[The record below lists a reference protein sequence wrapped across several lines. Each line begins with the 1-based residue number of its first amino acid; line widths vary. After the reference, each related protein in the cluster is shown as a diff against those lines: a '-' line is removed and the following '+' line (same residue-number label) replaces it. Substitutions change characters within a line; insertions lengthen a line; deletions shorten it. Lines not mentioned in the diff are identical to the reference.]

1 MASIETSGQ
10 RAEDLGLPGSPTTL
24 PRIPREAIAYLLFAS
39 ALVVGIWVAN
49 NQHTHRS
56 FLPSLTGM
64 TKSSSLLSLPSAT
77 SLPQAESPLAA
88 SAAVTFPE
96 ITTRT
101 VTVRKNETLAGVLDA
116 QGVNRNIAHNI
127 VQILEPF
134 FTMKSLR
141 VGQTVD
147 LLFQSDATLTPDA
160 PRAETFHGIV
170 LRPKAEQTIKV
181 LRNADGSFA
190 ANNELLPLT
199 AMVRHSTAPID
210 SSLYVA
216 ATKAGVPAPVLNDLI
231 RIFSFDVDFQRE
243 IQPGDTVEV
252 LFEQFDLP
260 SGETARH
267 GNILYAALTLSGKK
281 LPLYRFEPRA
291 GEIDYFDPNGKSARK
306 ALIRTPIDGAR
317 LSSSFGLRN
326 HPILGFSAMHTGT
339 DFAAPAGT
347 PIYASGNGVIEFI
360 GKKGGY
366 GNYVQIRHNGTY
378 SSGYA
383 HAQSF
388 VKGLKVGSR
397 VNQGETIAYVGA
409 TGQATGPHLHYE
421 LIQSGKK
428 INAMT
433 VHLPSGETLAGED
446 LVRFQAEAARIAA
459 LMNSADT
466 NGLAPALMAATGS
479 ASGNDQVETF
489 SANKALK

>member
-1 MASIETSGQ
+1 MASSENSGE
-10 RAEDLGLPGSPTTL
+10 RTEGLGLPGSTTAL
-24 PRIPREAIAYLLFAS
+24 PRIPREAMAYLLLAS
-39 ALVVGIWVAN
+39 LIPVGFWVVN
-49 NQHTHRS
+49 NQPARRS
-56 FLPSLTGM
+56 LMPSVPMATSVPM
-64 TKSSSLLSLPSAT
+64 SSLPPTTTA
-77 SLPQAESPLAA
+77 PVAA
-88 SAAVTFPE
+88 APAPE
-96 ITTRT
+96 IITRT
-101 VTVRKNETLAGVLDA
+101 ITVRKGDTLAGLLNA
-116 QGVNRNIAHNI
+116 QGVDRSIAHTI
-127 VQILEPF
+127 VQALDPF

-141 VGQTVD
+141 VGQAVD
-147 LLFQSDATLTPDA
+147 LVFQSAAVSPPDTP
-160 PRAETFHGIV
+160 RGEVFQGII

-181 LRNADGSFA
+181 LRNADGNFA
-190 ANNELLPLT
+190 AHNELLPLT
-199 AMVRHSTAPID
+199 AMVRHSTAQID
-210 SSLYVA
+210 SSLYLA
-216 ATKAGVPAPVLNDLI
+216 ATKAGVPATVLNDLI
-231 RIFSFDVDFQRE
+231 RTFSFDVDFQRE
-243 IQPGDTVEV
+243 IQPGDTVDV

-281 LPLYRFEPRA
+281 LPLYRFEPRTA
-291 GEIDYFDPNGKSARK
+291 EIDYFDLAGKSARK

-326 HPILGFSAMHTGT
+326 HPILGFSALHTGT

-366 GNYVQIRHNGTY
+366 GNYIQIRHNGTY
-378 SSGYA
+378 SSAYA

-388 VKGLKVGSR
+388 AKGLKVGSR

-433 VHLPSGETLAGED
+433 VHLPSGENLSGEA
-446 LVRFQAEAARIAA
+446 LVRFQAEAARINS
-459 LMNSADT
+459 LMNSLDT
-466 NGLAPALMAATGS
+466 NGLAPAFTAADK
-479 ASGNDQVETF
+479 DQVEAF
-489 SANKALK
+489 SANSALK